1 MLVDTHSHI
10 YSEEYNGEID
20 EVIKRAVESGV
31 EKILLP
37 NIDSSTIKRMLDVTN
52 QYQNICYPM
61 IGIHPTSVKDDFE
74 EELEM
79 VEYWLKR
86 RKFYGIGEIGIDLYW
101 DNTYRE
107 EQEYVFKRQLFHANE
122 LGLPVSIHTR
132 DSFEVAFELI
142 KQGGYKNL
150 KGVFHCFSGNV
161 DQAKEVI
168 NSGFKIGVGGVVT
181 FKNSGVDSMLS
192 ALTPEDIVLETDSPY
207 LAPMPFRGKRNESSN
222 LILILKKVAGI
233 YDIPEQQLAEITTK
247 TATELFKL

>member
-20 EVIKRAVESGV
+20 EVIKRAVANGV

-37 NIDSSTIKRMLDVTN
+37 NIDSSTIKRMLDLTN
-52 QYQNICYPM
+52 KYQNICYPM

-107 EQEYVFKRQLFHANE
+107 EQEYVFKRQLFLAEEHR
-122 LGLPVSIHTR
+122 LPLSIHTR
-132 DSFEVAFELI
+132 DSFDVAFDLI

-150 KGVFHCFSGNV
+150 RGVFHCFSGSAE
-161 DQAKEVI
+161 QAKEVI

-181 FKNSGVDSMLS
+181 FKNSGVDTMLS
-192 ALTPEDIVLETDSPY
+192 ELTPEDIVLETDSPY
-207 LAPMPFRGKRNESSN
+207 LAPMPYRGKRNESSN
-222 LILILKKVAGI
+222 LVFIQKRVAEI
-233 YDIPEQQLAEITTK
+233 YDLPVEQIAEITTK
-247 TATELFKL
+247 TATELFRI